1 VNDAVE
7 DCVGIGWIADHRVP
21 ALDGELAGDDGGA
34 PPVAFFENLQEV
46 MTGLCVER
54 LESPIVEDE
63 ELDAA
68 ERADDPRVATVAS
81 GERQLAEQLGDALIE
96 NRSIIPAGLV
106 AECTGEPTLADT
118 GRAREILPK
127 NRLSRF

>member
-1 VNDAVE
+1 M
-7 DCVGIGWIADHRVP
+7 P
-21 ALDGELAGDDGGA
+21 ALDRELAGDDGGA

-54 LESPIVEDE
+54 LESPVVEDE

-81 GERQLAEQLGDALIE
+81 GERQLAE
-96 NRSIIPAGLV
+96 
-106 AECTGEPTLADT
+106 
-118 GRAREILPK
+118 
-127 NRLSRF
+127 